1 MITLPMKAT
10 GNRRFPYHR
19 LFLGLLLTA
28 PLGCFP
34 ARAASAQS
42 NQRLRS
48 LSPLPS
54 LKMSLEITTRELTHP
69 EVRLATNEL
78 GRQISALKKELNQTP
93 GDAERY
99 RQLGRYEEAVGR
111 YDEAKESFA
120 KAVPLFRLRAEA
132 SLRDAGVQVQFAE
145 ALQGIGEV
153 EEAEHVLRAAA
164 RAVPDDWTCWTSLG
178 DSLSQ
183 KGLVSLYGGTNS
195 PQQDQSLASRI
206 SQMMRRRPTPNQ
218 VKQAQESKAEAE
230 KCFDRA
236 VALAPKEP
244 KVYLARA
251 MHHTSY
257 AGLKRLAQIRSLDM
271 PEPMEIVEIWSS
283 PQVCADFAMVV
294 RLDPTNYAAVATW
307 GWIEAAPAWINH
319 SPNGERSID
328 SLTGD
333 RRKNVLESMRL
344 LESLGN
350 HANAATAAG
359 ALEAL
364 GILRVT
370 VTDDWDGAK
379 AAFRRAVALDP
390 SRAQAWDV
398 LVGLVSQSNDPQEL
412 LSVCEQRVKFAD
424 TARNRVALAKA
435 CDRAG
440 LADKAIDQARQ
451 AVRLAPKDPVAH
463 LCAGALLL
471 RRFPDEKTAAEMKE
485 HLSTAHLLLAEMD
498 DNDARD
504 ALVINHGLNMAVLM
518 ALEGDAEKA
527 RESLHKLAGMEG
539 ADDETK
545 DRIKEIETAI
555 GK

>member
-1 MITLPMKAT
+1 
-10 GNRRFPYHR
+10 
-19 LFLGLLLTA
+19 
-28 PLGCFP
+28 
-34 ARAASAQS
+34 
-42 NQRLRS
+42 
-48 LSPLPS
+48 
-54 LKMSLEITTRELTHP
+54 
-69 EVRLATNEL
+69 
-78 GRQISALKKELNQTP
+78 
-93 GDAERY
+93 
-99 RQLGRYEEAVGR
+99 
-111 YDEAKESFA
+111 
-120 KAVPLFRLRAEA
+120 
-132 SLRDAGVQVQFAE
+132 
-145 ALQGIGEV
+145 
-153 EEAEHVLRAAA
+153 
-164 RAVPDDWTCWTSLG
+164 
-178 DSLSQ
+178 
-183 KGLVSLYGGTNS
+183 
-195 PQQDQSLASRI
+195 
-206 SQMMRRRPTPNQ
+206 
-218 VKQAQESKAEAE
+218 
-230 KCFDRA
+230 
-236 VALAPKEP
+236 
-244 KVYLARA
+244 
-251 MHHTSY
+251 
-257 AGLKRLAQIRSLDM
+257 
-271 PEPMEIVEIWSS
+271 
-283 PQVCADFAMVV
+283 
-294 RLDPTNYAAVATW
+294 
-307 GWIEAAPAWINH
+307 
-319 SPNGERSID
+319 
-328 SLTGD
+328 
-333 RRKNVLESMRL
+333 MRL